1 MLNLCLHILT
11 LFVPNIIFNIGG
23 DSVSEVI
30 WIGKNKQHCERAEIS
45 VELPNCS
52 RHFFPAKQT

>member
-1 MLNLCLHILT
+1 MLNLCLHRLT

-30 WIGKNKQHCERAEIS
+30 CGLEKTNR
-45 VELPNCS
+45 VEKEL
-52 RHFFPAKQT
+52 RGV